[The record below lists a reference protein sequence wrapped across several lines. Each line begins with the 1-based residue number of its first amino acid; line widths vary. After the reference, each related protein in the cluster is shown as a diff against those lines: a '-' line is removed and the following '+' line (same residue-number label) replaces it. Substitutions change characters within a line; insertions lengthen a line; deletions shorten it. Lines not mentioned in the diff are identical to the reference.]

1 LPLDG
6 SNATQRQ
13 KLSKRG
19 SHVAAQSP
27 SPQTRAGLRV
37 EARRLLYTFD
47 LTVVSVHV
55 KAKELKSL
63 SGSKGPRHKV
73 RIDYVFHVKPLDAAH
88 FNPQELAALP
98 LAAAVQAGPSVPDA
112 IFDSAREY
120 LSDRQLVELIGL

>member
-1 LPLDG
+1 LPLDS

-13 KLSKRG
+13 KLSNLG

-27 SPQTRAGLRV
+27 SPQTRAGLKV

-63 SGSKGPRHKV
+63 SGSTRTIERRKKIVTTGNKANLTIQPQSSMAGKCHS
-73 RIDYVFHVKPLDAAH
+73 IGTPLSR
-88 FNPQELAALP
+88 
-98 LAAAVQAGPSVPDA
+98 G
-112 IFDSAREY
+112 R
-120 LSDRQLVELIGL
+120 